1 MRCSPANIKSKDMA
15 QKLMKGNKEAGEGL
29 YKLYKS
35 KPEVVQKMGYTMQM
49 GKEKSGMD
57 SSHTF
62 PMKQAYTIRMSP
74 MLQTTDEEGQPQNI
88 TSEKAI
94 GQTGALGTL
103 ETTTNT
109 EVIPG
114 GQETKKR
121 LSYQEAWDQNIIEPG
136 QTMGLRDRFE
146 AKGLTFED
154 YVGGRQQQQKA
165 DPTAYELDLV
175 TKTGVSGGPGVI
187 TIDKPDETVTTTT
200 EKFTPEISHVQGLSP
215 VGQRRDIRRGRIL
228 SRNIG
233 KLERKLRKAKKGSN
247 KAKAI
252 QRELDVLNK
261 QSELRTQQQMQ
272 GKTGTQ
278 TYDIDKMPTTAQA
291 AELKKAGSSSG
302 TSATPTI
309 DIAGITGSGKK
320 SNEFGR
326 FGYQAGSMLENIA
339 MPMMKFKGKK
349 SGYKK

>member
-1 MRCSPANIKSKDMA
+1 MATKQEKEVAKQKAIKGGMPSDVADK
-15 QKLMKGNKEAGEGL
+15 
-29 YKLYKS
+29 
-35 KPEVVQKMGYTMQM
+35 VFRMQM
-49 GKEKSGMD
+49 GKDKSGID
-57 SSHTF
+57 SSHSF

-74 MLQTTDEEGQPQNI
+74 LLQTENEEGLPQNV
-88 TSEKAI
+88 TSEQAI

-121 LSYQEAWDQNIIEPG
+121 LSYDEAWEQNLEGIQGMYKDKAAYIA
-136 QTMGLRDRFE
+136 DRM
-146 AKGLTFED
+146 AQK
-154 YVGGRQQQQKA
+154 KA

-175 TKTGVSGGPGVI
+175 TKTGVAGGPGVI
-187 TIDKPDETVTTTT
+187 TIDKPDETITTQTQ
-200 EKFTPEISHVQGLSP
+200 KFTPDPAQVEGLTP
-215 VGQRRDIRRGRIL
+215 VGQRKDIRRGRIL

-233 KLERKLRKAKKGSN
+233 KISRKYDKAVKRHGKDSD

-272 GKTGTQ
+272 GKTGKQ
-278 TYDIDKMPTTAQA
+278 TYDIDKMPTPAQA
-291 AELKKAGSSSG
+291 AELPKVGSGSG
-302 TSATPTI
+302 ASKPTI
-309 DIAGITGSGKK
+309 DIAGIMGSGKK

>member
-1 MRCSPANIKSKDMA
+1 MATKQEKEVAKQKAIKGGMPSDVADK
-15 QKLMKGNKEAGEGL
+15 
-29 YKLYKS
+29 
-35 KPEVVQKMGYTMQM
+35 VFRMQM
-49 GKEKSGMD
+49 GKDKSGMD

-74 MLQTTDEEGQPQNI
+74 LLQTENEEGLPQNI
-88 TSEKAI
+88 TSEQAI

-121 LSYQEAWDQNIIEPG
+121 LSYDEAWEQNLEGIQGMYKDKAAYIA
-136 QTMGLRDRFE
+136 DRM
-146 AKGLTFED
+146 AQK
-154 YVGGRQQQQKA
+154 KA

-175 TKTGVSGGPGVI
+175 TKTGVAGGPGVI

-200 EKFTPEISHVQGLSP
+200 EKFTPEISQVQGLTP
-215 VGQRRDIRRGRIL
+215 VGQRKDIRRGRIL

-233 KLERKLRKAKKGSN
+233 KISRKLEKAKRRHGADSD

-272 GKTGTQ
+272 GKTGKQ

-291 AELKKAGSSSG
+291 AELKKAGSGSG
-302 TSATPTI
+302 ASKPTI
-309 DIAGITGSGKK
+309 DIAGIMGSGKK

>member
-1 MRCSPANIKSKDMA
+1 MA
-15 QKLMKGNKEAGEGL
+15 KKLMKGNKEAGEGL

-35 KPEVVQKMGYTMQM
+35 KPDLVQKMGYTMQM
-49 GKEKSGMD
+49 GKDKSGMD
-57 SSHTF
+57 SSHAF

-74 MLQTTDEEGQPQNI
+74 LLQTENEEGQPQNI
-88 TSEKAI
+88 TSEQAI

-109 EVIPG
+109 EVVPG

-121 LSYQEAWDQNIIEPG
+121 LTYDEAWEQDLEGIQSMYKDKAAYIADRMG
-136 QTMGLRDRFE
+136 Q
-146 AKGLTFED
+146 K
-154 YVGGRQQQQKA
+154 KA

-175 TKTGVSGGPGVI
+175 TKTGVAGGPGVI
-187 TIDKPDETVTTTT
+187 KIDKPDETVTTTT
-200 EKFTPEISHVQGLSP
+200 EKFTPDISHVEGLTP
-215 VGQRRDIRRGRIL
+215 VGQRKDIRRGRIL

-233 KLERKLRKAKKGSN
+233 KLSRKLKKAQRRHGADSD
-247 KAKAI
+247 KAKAV

-261 QSELRTQQQMQ
+261 QSELRKQQQMQ

-291 AELKKAGSSSG
+291 AELPRAGSN
-302 TSATPTI
+302 TSAETKPTI
-309 DIAGITGSGKK
+309 DIAGIMGTGKK

-339 MPMMKFKGKK
+339 MPMMKFKGKR
-349 SGYKK
+349 STYKK

>member
-1 MRCSPANIKSKDMA
+1 MAKFDAKKADLNKDGVLSDYEKKRGEATAAAMPMA
-15 QKLMKGNKEAGEGL
+15 KG
-29 YKLYKS
+29 YK
-35 KPEVVQKMGYTMQM
+35 MQM
-49 GKEKSGMD
+49 GKDKSGMD

-62 PMKQAYTIRMSP
+62 PMGQAYNMQMAP
-74 MLQTTDEEGQPQNI
+74 LLQTKEEEGMPSNI
-88 TSEKAI
+88 TSEQAI

-103 ETTTNT
+103 ETTTDT

-114 GQETKKR
+114 GQETNQR
-121 LSYQEAWDQNIIEPG
+121 LSYEEAWNQNIVEPG
-136 QTMGLRDRFE
+136 FTKGLRDRYE
-146 AKGLTFED
+146 AAGLTFED
-154 YVGGRQQQQKA
+154 YAGGREEQRKD
-165 DPTAYELDLV
+165 DPTGFEKDLLIK
-175 TKTGVSGGPGVI
+175 TKVPGGPGVI

-200 EKFTPEISHVQGLSP
+200 KKFTPGISQVEGLSP
-215 VGQRRDIRRGRIL
+215 VGQRKDIRRGRIL

-247 KAKAI
+247 KAAAI
-252 QRELDVLNK
+252 KRELDVLNK

-278 TYDIDKMPTTAQA
+278 QFDIDKMPTTAQA
-291 AELKKAGSSSG
+291 AELPKGTSG
-302 TSATPTI
+302 TTTTTTAPPASTI
-309 DIAGITGSGKK
+309 DIAGITGTGKK

-326 FGYQAGSMLENIA
+326 FGYQAGSMLENIN

>member
-121 LSYQEAWDQNIIEPG
+121 LSYDEAWEQNLEGIQGMYKDKAAYIA
-136 QTMGLRDRFE
+136 DRM
-146 AKGLTFED
+146 AQK
-154 YVGGRQQQQKA
+154 KA

-187 TIDKPDETVTTTT
+187 TIDKPDETVTTQTQ
-200 EKFTPEISHVQGLSP
+200 KFTPDPAQVEGLTP

-233 KLERKLRKAKKGSN
+233 KVSRKLAKAVRRHGKDSD

-272 GKTGTQ
+272 GKTGKQ
-278 TYDIDKMPTTAQA
+278 TYDIDKMPTPGQL
-291 AELKKAGSSSG
+291 AELPRAGNNGG
-302 TSATPTI
+302 TSSKPTI

>member
-1 MRCSPANIKSKDMA
+1 MA
-15 QKLMKGNKEAGEGL
+15 TKQEKEAA
-29 YKLYKS
+29 K
-35 KPEVVQKMGYTMQM
+35 QKAIKGGMPSDVANDVFRMQM
-49 GKEKSGMD
+49 GKDKSGID
-57 SSHTF
+57 SGHSF

-88 TSEKAI
+88 TSEQAI

-121 LSYQEAWDQNIIEPG
+121 LSYDEAWAQNLEGIQGMYKDKAAYIA
-136 QTMGLRDRFE
+136 DRT
-146 AKGLTFED
+146 AQK
-154 YVGGRQQQQKA
+154 KA

-187 TIDKPDETVTTTT
+187 TIDKPDETVTTQTQ
-200 EKFTPEISHVQGLSP
+200 KFTPTTAQVEGLTP
-215 VGQRRDIRRGRIL
+215 VGQRKDIRRGRIL

-233 KLERKLRKAKKGSN
+233 KISRKYDKAVGRHGKDSD

-252 QRELDVLNK
+252 KRELDVLNK

-272 GKTGTQ
+272 GKTGEQ

-291 AELKKAGSSSG
+291 AELKRAGSSDS
-302 TSATPTI
+302 TSSKPTI
-309 DIAGITGSGKK
+309 DIAGIMGSGKK

-349 SGYKK
+349 STYKK

>member
-1 MRCSPANIKSKDMA
+1 MATKQEKEVAKQKAIKGGMPSDVAN
-15 QKLMKGNKEAGEGL
+15 N
-29 YKLYKS
+29 
-35 KPEVVQKMGYTMQM
+35 VFRMQM
-49 GKEKSGMD
+49 GKDKSGID
-57 SSHTF
+57 SGHSF

-88 TSEKAI
+88 TSEQAI

-121 LSYQEAWDQNIIEPG
+121 LSYDQAWEQNLEGIQGMYKDKAAYIA
-136 QTMGLRDRFE
+136 DRT
-146 AKGLTFED
+146 AQK
-154 YVGGRQQQQKA
+154 KA

-187 TIDKPDETVTTTT
+187 TIDKPDETVTTQTQ
-200 EKFTPEISHVQGLSP
+200 KFTPTPAQVEGLTP
-215 VGQRRDIRRGRIL
+215 VGQRKDIRRGRIL

-233 KLERKLRKAKKGSN
+233 KISRKYDKAVGRHGKDSD

-252 QRELDVLNK
+252 KRELDVLNK

-272 GKTGTQ
+272 GKTGKQ

-291 AELKKAGSSSG
+291 AELPKVGSGSG
-302 TSATPTI
+302 ASKPAI
-309 DIAGITGSGKK
+309 DIAGIMGSGKK

-326 FGYQAGSMLENIA
+326 FGYQAGSMLENIT

-349 SGYKK
+349 STYKK

>member
-1 MRCSPANIKSKDMA
+1 MATKQEKEVAKQKAIKGGMPSDVASNVFK
-15 QKLMKGNKEAGEGL
+15 
-29 YKLYKS
+29 
-35 KPEVVQKMGYTMQM
+35 MQM
-49 GKEKSGMD
+49 GKDKSGID
-57 SSHTF
+57 SGHAF

-74 MLQTTDEEGQPQNI
+74 MLQTKDEEGQPQNI
-88 TSEKAI
+88 TSEQAI

-121 LSYQEAWDQNIIEPG
+121 LSYDEAWDQDLEGIQGMYKDKAAYIA
-136 QTMGLRDRFE
+136 DRMSQ
-146 AKGLTFED
+146 K
-154 YVGGRQQQQKA
+154 KA
-165 DPTAYELDLV
+165 DPTAYELDLA

-187 TIDKPDETVTTTT
+187 TIDKPDETVTTST
-200 EKFTPEISHVQGLSP
+200 EKFTPKISEVQGLTP

-233 KLERKLRKAKKGSN
+233 KISRKLEKAKTRHGKDSDKY
-247 KAKAI
+247 KAV

-272 GKTGTQ
+272 GKTGEQ

-291 AELKKAGSSSG
+291 AELKKAGGGSSA
-302 TSATPTI
+302 SAKPTI
-309 DIAGITGSGKK
+309 DIAGIMGSGKK

-339 MPMMKFKGKK
+339 MPMMKFKNKK
-349 SGYKK
+349 STYKK

>member
-1 MRCSPANIKSKDMA
+1 MATKQEKEVAKQKAIKGGMPSDVAN
-15 QKLMKGNKEAGEGL
+15 N
-29 YKLYKS
+29 
-35 KPEVVQKMGYTMQM
+35 VFRMQM
-49 GKEKSGMD
+49 GKDKSGID
-57 SSHTF
+57 STHSF

-74 MLQTTDEEGQPQNI
+74 MLQTKDEEGQPQNI
-88 TSEKAI
+88 TSEQAI

-121 LSYQEAWDQNIIEPG
+121 LSYDEAWDQDLEGIQGMYKDKAAYIADRMG
-136 QTMGLRDRFE
+136 Q
-146 AKGLTFED
+146 K
-154 YVGGRQQQQKA
+154 KA

-200 EKFTPEISHVQGLSP
+200 EKFTPKISEVQGLTP
-215 VGQRRDIRRGRIL
+215 VEQRRDIRRGRIL

-233 KLERKLRKAKKGSN
+233 KLERKLGKAKEGSQ
-247 KAKAI
+247 KRAAV
-252 QRELDVLNK
+252 QRELDALVK
-261 QSELRTQQQMQ
+261 QSELRAQQQAQ
-272 GKTGTQ
+272 GKTGDQ

-291 AELKKAGSSSG
+291 AELKKAGGGSS
-302 TSATPTI
+302 TSAKPTI
-309 DIAGITGSGKK
+309 DIAGIMGSGKK

-349 SGYKK
+349 STYKK